1 MKPSHPYFS
10 YLLRM
15 WRSGENEQATWHA
28 SLEDPMTRKR
38 LGFHT
43 LPGLF
48 TFLEEMSR
56 SGNEQAPLHNEQAE
70 LEEERE

>member
-43 LPGLF
+43 LPGL
-48 TFLEEMSR
+48 LLSWR
-56 SGNEQAPLHNEQAE
+56 
-70 LEEERE
+70 R